1 MSRVIGKLVQVTL
14 AVFFS
19 AVAVADLPTEEDA
32 QITDWTFDQA
42 ENVACFTLRQIIDD
56 GAPILFVVHDEH
68 DHGWQFL
75 TGDEVTMDD
84 ARILSMREIV
94 DHDRTV
100 LEIGHMRPGYRAKRV
115 AVGEPWEISR
125 IDE

>member
-1 MSRVIGKLVQVTL
+1 MALATL
-14 AVFFS
+14 FLP
-19 AVAVADLPTEEDA
+19 VAVAGSPTEEDD
-32 QITDWTFDQA
+32 QISDWTFDQA
-42 ENVACFTLRQIIDD
+42 ENVACFTLRQIIEE

-84 ARILSMREIV
+84 AMIVSMREMV
-94 DHDRTV
+94 NHDRTI
-100 LEIGHMRPGYRAKRV
+100 LEIGHMLPGYRATRV
-115 AVGEPWEISR
+115 SVGEPWEISK